1 MEKNSVSE
9 NNIEINTNIPSDI
22 NSNEIVSIF
31 N

>member
-9 NNIEINTNIPSDI
+9 NIIEINTNIPSDI